1 MRYAGSIWCMTSSY
15 SEFETVF
22 VRPHVKEKPTF
33 SKIYTLKSSI
43 EKVGFRWSFFTALV
57 SLEGRLNRRKNIRF
71 QTKPDTREKQKLCA
85 SIKYFCTFRCRHC
98 MTMAWT
104 FLTWRIM
111 ETVNVRQRLPFL
123 FLKTVILN
131 FRTQLPEK
139 SLTYLTTLAWWITSD
154 KVWQSADAFC

>member
-1 MRYAGSIWCMTSSY
+1 MRYARSIWCMTSSY

-22 VRPHVKEKPTF
+22 VRPLVKEKPTF

-43 EKVGFRWSFFTALV
+43 EKVRFRWSFFTALV

-71 QTKPDTREKQKLCA
+71 QTKADTCEKQQICTC
-85 SIKYFCTFRCRHC
+85 IKYFCTFRCRHC
-98 MTMAWT
+98 MTMTWN

-111 ETVNVRQRLPFL
+111 ENVNARQRFS
-123 FLKTVILN
+123 FFGKKKTVILN

-139 SLTYLTTLAWWITSD
+139 SLTFDNFSVINH
-154 KVWQSADAFC
+154 KR